1 MPGWSEVLAEAMKA
15 APNKLDIL
23 RKRYVNIFARLTKR
37 NVLVYY
43 SGWLQKPAVAD
54 VQFQILDADKTG
66 IMACLK
72 GLDRSKGLD
81 LILHTPG
88 GDVAATESIIDYLR
102 SCFGNDIRAFVP
114 QMAMSGGTLIAVSC
128 KEIWMGRHSNLGPVD
143 PQMGGMPAQAILE
156 EFDLAMNQCA
166 TNPSAAPLW
175 QAILGKLAPTQVLNC
190 IRAIEWSNQ
199 ILEKSLSQ
207 GMFRSMPEDLQKDY
221 LKKVTALLGEQKTSK
236 NHKRHVTREQ
246 LSEVGIKIREIESD
260 QKLQDALLTLH
271 HFFCICFDQTPVTK
285 IICNQ
290 TGLVYAVQSRSVS
303 VSR

>member
-15 APNKLDIL
+15 APNKQDIL
-23 RKRYVNIFARLTKR
+23 RKRYVNNFARLTKR
-37 NVLVYY
+37 NVLAYY

-54 VQFQILDADKTG
+54 VQHQILDADKTG

-102 SCFGNDIRAFVP
+102 SCFDNDIRAFVP

-143 PQMGGMPAQAILE
+143 PQMNGVPAQAILE
-156 EFDLAMNQCA
+156 ELDLASKQCA
-166 TNPSAAPLW
+166 ANPAAAPLW
-175 QAILGKLAPTQVLNC
+175 QAILGKLAPTQVLSC

-207 GMFRSMPEDLQKDY
+207 GMFRSLPADLQNEY
-221 LKKVTALLGEQKTSK
+221 LKRVTALLGEQKTSK
-236 NHKRHVTREQ
+236 NHSRHITREQ
-246 LSEVGIKIREIESD
+246 LREAGICVQDIESD

-271 HFFCICFDQTPVTK
+271 HFFSICFDQTPVAK

-290 TGLVYAVQSRSVS
+290 TGLVFAVQSRPMP

>member
-23 RKRYVNIFARLTKR
+23 RKRYVNNFARLTKR
-37 NVLVYY
+37 NVLAYY

-54 VQFQILDADKTG
+54 VQHQILDADKTG

-102 SCFGNDIRAFVP
+102 SCFDNDIRAFVP

-128 KEIWMGRHSNLGPVD
+128 KEIWMGRHSNLGPVG
-143 PQMGGMPAQAILE
+143 PQMNGVPAQAILE
-156 EFDLAMNQCA
+156 ELDLASKQCA
-166 TNPSAAPLW
+166 ANPAAAPLW
-175 QAILGKLAPTQVLNC
+175 QAILGKLAPTQVLSC

-207 GMFRSMPEDLQKDY
+207 GMFRSLPADLQNEY
-221 LKKVTALLGEQKTSK
+221 LKRVTALLGEQKTSK
-236 NHKRHVTREQ
+236 NHSRHITREQ
-246 LSEVGIKIREIESD
+246 LREAGICVQDIESD

-271 HFFCICFDQTPVTK
+271 HFFSICFDQTPVAK

-290 TGLVYAVQSRSVS
+290 TGLVFAVQSRPMP